1 VVEDLSPQDDTRIL
15 QLPTVHDQ
23 EFCGMIERHPLVSGW
38 RERMEQLASVK
49 RFCAAQPPRKP
60 IEHARR
66 WVKTHRPGVL
76 T

>member
-1 VVEDLSPQDDTRIL
+1 MVPCMTSLARTEEGRA
-15 QLPTVHDQ
+15 
-23 EFCGMIERHPLVSGW
+23 MIERHPQVGGW

-49 RFCAAQPPRKP
+49 RFRAAQPPRKP

-76 T
+76 A